1 MELLDVLNV
10 LPQMMGTLMGDFQS
24 SVEEINETQQ
34 RVLLL
39 LSETD
44 DVTMT
49 MVSRMMNMEKGSM
62 TPVIDKLIALGFLE
76 RERNPLDRR
85 KYILILTQNGIQIAE
100 KLSDEINAHMRKKF
114 SVLSGD
120 VNDQV
125 MEAFSTIQQ
134 AMELIEKGNQ
144 P

>member
-49 MVSRMMNMEKGSM
+49 MVSHMMNMEKGSM
-62 TPVIDKLIALGFLE
+62 TPVIDKLITLGFLE
-76 RERNPLDRR
+76 REQNPEDRR
-85 KYILILTQNGIQIAE
+85 KYILMLTENGIQVSE
-100 KLSDEINAHMRKKF
+100 KLTDEINVHMKKKF

-144 P
+144 L